1 MADGGSPPCLSPYR
15 VLGCSTCRHA
25 DAPCRPGLA
34 FLNRLCQALALAP
47 VGADFDI
54 SGSASLCCGTRL
66 CPVVWCATPE
76 GARLWGDVPPE
87 VPVAAL
93 LDPEQSEAL
102 PGSLHP
108 PVRAA
113 AEITAGPGLLH

>member
-1 MADGGSPPCLSPYR
+1 MADGGSPPGARPFR

-25 DAPCRPGLA
+25 DAPCRPGFA

-93 LDPEQSEAL
+93 LDPG
-102 PGSLHP
+102 PGA